1 MVKITAAVPTY
12 NSAHFISRCLDSL
25 VQQTMPNNEYEII
38 CVDDCSQD
46 GTVSILKKYS
56 EQYSNITVIEREKN
70 SGGPGEPRNQAIRA
84 ANGEYI
90 FFIDSDDYVGI
101 EAFERMYQFAKQHDS
116 DIVLGK
122 MVGVNGRL
130 VRLYK

>member
-12 NSAHFISRCLDSL
+12 NSEHFISRCLDSL

-70 SGGPGEPRNQAIRA
+70 SGGRESRETKRYVLRTVNT
-84 ANGEYI
+84 
-90 FFIDSDDYVGI
+90 FFLLIPMI
-101 EAFERMYQFAKQHDS
+101 M
-116 DIVLGK
+116 
-122 MVGVNGRL
+122 
-130 VRLYK
+130 

>member
-12 NSAHFISRCLDSL
+12 NSEHFISRCLDSL

-56 EQYSNITVIEREKN
+56 EQYSNITIIEREKN
-70 SGGPGEPRNQAIRA
+70 SGGPGEA
-84 ANGEYI
+84 AKP
-90 FFIDSDDYVGI
+90 SDTCC
-101 EAFERMYQFAKQHDS
+101 ER
-116 DIVLGK
+116 
-122 MVGVNGRL
+122 
-130 VRLYK
+130 

>member
-12 NSAHFISRCLDSL
+12 NSEHFISRCLDSL

-56 EQYSNITVIEREKN
+56 EQYSNITIIEREK
-70 SGGPGEPRNQAIRA
+70 IREGRG
-84 ANGEYI
+84 NETKRYVLRTVNT
-90 FFIDSDDYVGI
+90 FFLLIPMI
-101 EAFERMYQFAKQHDS
+101 M
-116 DIVLGK
+116 
-122 MVGVNGRL
+122 
-130 VRLYK
+130 